1 MHMKQQHKLWSEQQK
16 MKKELAEIQSNV
28 SIAMSKLSS
37 TE

>member
-1 MHMKQQHKLWSEQQK
+1 